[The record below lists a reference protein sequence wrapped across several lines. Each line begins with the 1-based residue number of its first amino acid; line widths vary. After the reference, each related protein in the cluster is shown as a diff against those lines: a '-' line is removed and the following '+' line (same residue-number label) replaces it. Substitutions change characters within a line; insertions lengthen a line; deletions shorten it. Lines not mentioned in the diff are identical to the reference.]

1 MRVDKYDRLISLET
15 KIQYWLTELV
25 EVGVTVEVRCW
36 LSVAGKWQ
44 SAVTLSWHGNRKAS
58 KSIKQ
63 YQLVLTAICNAVYTQ
78 FNTATTVTSHASF
91 DPSLCSIHL
100 TDIHTTLHKWRPLGG
115 ACCSLSLA
123 SSLVCTITAPLLV
136 IYLEPHRQTKLI
148 LIDYIHRAS
157 LPCLPPS
164 TRDIVIQKSSHGR
177 QEAKC
182 WNNSLITGPVLNL
195 VITVGPKWK
204 PYSTS
209 LMILY

>member
-1 MRVDKYDRLISLET
+1 M
-15 KIQYWLTELV
+15 
-25 EVGVTVEVRCW
+25 GVTVEVRCW

-148 LIDYIHRAS
+148 LIDYNPERA
-157 LPCLPPS
+157 CLFPHPLETS
-164 TRDIVIQKSSHGR
+164 SFKSH
-177 QEAKC
+177 
-182 WNNSLITGPVLNL
+182 L
-195 VITVGPKWK
+195 TVGKRQNVE
-204 PYSTS
+204 TIH
-209 LMILY
+209 LLLARFLI